1 MMKRKRE
8 KSISDWHSIA
18 VAGYTVIILTFGVMG
33 VWAAV
38 AKIDKAVVAQG
49 YVAVESNRK
58 IVQHFEGGIV
68 REIFVKEGDHV
79 TKGEVLFNLQK
90 LQAEA
95 NSDLAKNQLDS
106 NLALE
111 ARLLAE
117 RDQKNGITWPE
128 EFNGRSS
135 EPLLAH
141 IMSDQDHQFQE
152 RRASLNGQVSI
163 LESRI
168 DQLTNEIKGIE
179 IEKDSTEK
187 QVAYINDELV
197 NLRDLGKKQL
207 VPMTRVYAMERER
220 TRLEGVIG
228 HSIAEIAKAESSIGE
243 MKIQIQQLRQ
253 KFQEEVAASLLDVR
267 QKIAD
272 ARERV
277 AVARDVLDRV
287 KIVAPIDGTVQNLK
301 VFTLGQVVRAAE
313 PLLEIVPDN
322 EPLVV
327 NVQFSPSDIDTVY
340 AGQQAEI
347 RFPAFHARE
356 VPLMMGHIQSVSHDR
371 LVDELNKQFYFLG
384 VISLERSDIPEE
396 YRSRIRSGMPAEV
409 IVASGERT
417 VLSYIVS
424 PLSESLRKSFRER

>member
-1 MMKRKRE
+1 MTKKSE
-8 KSISDWHSIA
+8 KSISDWRGIA
-18 VAGYTVIILTFGVMG
+18 VAGYAVIILTFGVVG

-38 AKIDKAVVAQG
+38 AKLDKAVVAQG
-49 YVAVESNRK
+49 FVAVETNRK
-58 IVQHFEGGIV
+58 SVQHFEGGMV
-68 REIFVKEGDHV
+68 REIFIKEGDHV
-79 TKGEVLFNLQK
+79 TKGEVLFSLK
-90 LQAEA
+90 KVQAQA
-95 NSDLAKNQLDS
+95 NNDLVKNQLNS
-106 NLALE
+106 GLALE

-117 RDQKNGITWPE
+117 RDQKEDITWPE
-128 EFNGRSS
+128 EFSGRSA
-135 EPLLAH
+135 EPLLAR
-141 IMSDQDHQFQE
+141 IMTDQVHQFQE
-152 RRASLNGQVSI
+152 RHASLEGQVSV

-168 DQLTNEIKGIE
+168 EQLMMGIKGIA

-187 QVAYINDELV
+187 QVGYINDELV

-228 HSIAEIAKAESSIGE
+228 HSISDTAKAQSSIGE

-253 KFQEEVAASLLDVR
+253 KFQEDIASSLLEVR

-277 AVARDVLDRV
+277 TVAGDVLNRV
-287 KIVAPIDGTVQNLK
+287 EIVAPLDGTVQNLK
-301 VFTLGQVVRAAE
+301 VFTVGQVLRPAE
-313 PLLEIVPDN
+313 TLLEIVPDE

-327 NVQFSPSDIDTVY
+327 NAQFAPNDIDSVY
-340 AGQQAEI
+340 GGQQAEI
-347 RFPAFHARE
+347 RFPAFHSRE
-356 VPLMMGHIQSVSHDR
+356 IPVMMGRIESVSHDR
-371 LVDELNKQFYFLG
+371 LMDEQTRQFYFLG
-384 VISLERSDIPEE
+384 VISLDRSDIPEE
-396 YRSRIRSGMPAEV
+396 YRPRIRPGMPAEV

>member
-1 MMKRKRE
+1 MTKKLE
-8 KSISDWHSIA
+8 KSISDWRGIA
-18 VAGYTVIILTFGVMG
+18 VAGYTVIILTFGVAG

-38 AKIDKAVVAQG
+38 AKLDQAVVAQG
-49 YVAVESNRK
+49 FVAVESNRK
-58 IVQHFEGGIV
+58 TVQHFEGGMV
-68 REIFVKEGDHV
+68 REIFIKEGDHV
-79 TKGEVLFNLQK
+79 TKGEVLFSLQK
-90 LQAEA
+90 IQAQA
-95 NSDLAKNQLDS
+95 SSDLVKNQLDAG
-106 NLALE
+106 LALE

-117 RDQKNGITWPE
+117 RDQKADITWPE
-128 EFNGRSS
+128 EFNGRSA
-135 EPLLAH
+135 EPLLTH
-141 IMSDQDHQFQE
+141 IMSDEIHQFQE
-152 RRASLNGQVSI
+152 RHASLEGQVSI

-168 DQLTNEIKGIE
+168 EQLTMGIKGIA

-187 QVAYINDELV
+187 QVGYINVELV

-228 HSIAEIAKAESSIGE
+228 HSISETAKAESSIGE

-253 KFQEEVAASLLDVR
+253 KFQEDIAASLLDVR

-287 KIVAPIDGTVQNLK
+287 KIVAPLSGIVQNLK
-301 VFTLGQVVRAAE
+301 VFTLGQVLRAAE
-313 PLLEIVPDN
+313 PLLEIVPDD

-327 NVQFSPSDIDTVY
+327 NAQFSPNDIDTVY
-340 AGQQAEI
+340 GGQQAEI

-356 VPLMMGHIQSVSHDR
+356 IPLMMGRIESISHDR
-371 LVDELNKQFYFLG
+371 LMDEQTRQFYFLG
-384 VISLERSDIPEE
+384 VIALGRSDIPEE
-396 YRSRIRSGMPAEV
+396 YRSRIRPGMPAEV

-417 VLSYIVS
+417 VLSYIIS

>member
-1 MMKRKRE
+1 MTKKLE
-8 KSISDWHSIA
+8 KSISDWRGIA
-18 VAGYTVIILTFGVMG
+18 VAGYTVIILTFGVAG

-38 AKIDKAVVAQG
+38 AKLDQAVVAQG
-49 YVAVESNRK
+49 FVAVESNRK
-58 IVQHFEGGIV
+58 TVQHFEGGMV
-68 REIFVKEGDHV
+68 REIFIKEGDHV
-79 TKGEVLFNLQK
+79 TKDEVLFSLQK
-90 LQAEA
+90 IQAQA
-95 NSDLAKNQLDS
+95 SSDLVKNQLDAG
-106 NLALE
+106 LALE

-117 RDQKNGITWPE
+117 RDQKADITWPE
-128 EFNGRSS
+128 EFNGRSA
-135 EPLLAH
+135 EPLLTH
-141 IMSDQDHQFQE
+141 IMSDEIHQFQE
-152 RRASLNGQVSI
+152 RHASLEGQVSI

-168 DQLTNEIKGIE
+168 EQLTMGIKGIA

-187 QVAYINDELV
+187 QVGYINVELV

-228 HSIAEIAKAESSIGE
+228 HSISETAKAESSIGE

-253 KFQEEVAASLLDVR
+253 KFQEDIAASLLDVR

-287 KIVAPIDGTVQNLK
+287 KIVAPLSGIVQNLK
-301 VFTLGQVVRAAE
+301 VFTLGQVLRAAE
-313 PLLEIVPDN
+313 PLLEIVPDD

-327 NVQFSPSDIDTVY
+327 NAQFSPNDIDTVY
-340 AGQQAEI
+340 GGQQAEI

-356 VPLMMGHIQSVSHDR
+356 IPLMMGRIESISHDR
-371 LVDELNKQFYFLG
+371 LMDEQTRQFYFLG
-384 VISLERSDIPEE
+384 VIALGRSDIPEE
-396 YRSRIRSGMPAEV
+396 YRSRIRPGMPAEV

-417 VLSYIVS
+417 VLSYIIS